1 LHSGIRTINLRT
13 RTRQPSIAVEANE
26 DVLQRQFAFTGN
38 RWAPGGLLTFQGGEL
53 RQTVFL
59 GWRDDKKAK
68 EVVLE
73 RQ

>member
-1 LHSGIRTINLRT
+1 MQKKTVPDFVSPMILCEWTQDS
-13 RTRQPSIAVEANE
+13 
-26 DVLQRQFAFTGN
+26 
-38 RWAPGGLLTFQGGEL
+38 EL

-68 EVVLE
+68 EVVLK

>member
-1 LHSGIRTINLRT
+1 MKPLFSDKSPFENPPRTPERIQWIKPKLVCEI
-13 RTRQPSIAVEANE
+13 S
-26 DVLQRQFAFTGN
+26 FAEPT
-38 RWAPGGLLTFQGGEL
+38 QDGEL

-73 RQ
+73 RH